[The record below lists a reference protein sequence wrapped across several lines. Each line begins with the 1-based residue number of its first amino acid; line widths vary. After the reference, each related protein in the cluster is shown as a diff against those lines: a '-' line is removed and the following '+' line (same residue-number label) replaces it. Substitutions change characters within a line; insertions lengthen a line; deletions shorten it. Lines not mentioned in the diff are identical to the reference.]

1 MAILEVHDLCKI
13 YRKTK
18 RPALDGLTF
27 QVEEGAVYAFVGPN
41 GAGKTTTIRILAT
54 LLSFDAGQ
62 VRIAGYPVDTQ
73 PGKVRRL
80 LGYIP
85 DEFGLYGDMLVAEY
99 LDFFARCYQ
108 IAPEKRAGMVDDL
121 LDLVG
126 LVHRHDDAVRTL
138 SRGMRQRL
146 GLARALVHD
155 PTLIVADEPAA
166 GLDPRARVELREI
179 FKVLQEMGKTIFLS
193 SHVLRELD
201 DVATHVGIVEEGYL
215 VASGTIQEIHAR
227 LRPHHQVRI
236 VFLTP
241 ESDVLTG
248 SAGAVIGD
256 LAQLDTEASDVVP
269 RSLDDAHAWLM
280 SHPDVLSVEV
290 QVQGNHDYPA
300 QRTLQQKTLPTR
312 RESNTLLVTLDGT
325 EETIVRVLAELVEA
339 GFPVLSYTEER
350 ETLESM
356 FLNLTRGVVS

>member
-1 MAILEVHDLCKI
+1 MAILEVDNLCKV
-13 YRKTK
+13 YRKTT

-27 QVEEGAVYAFVGPN
+27 QVEKGAVYAFVGPN

-73 PGKVRRL
+73 PSEVRRL

-85 DEFGLYGDMLVAEY
+85 DEFGLYGDMLAVEY

-108 IAPEKRAGMVDDL
+108 IASEKRASMVDDL

-126 LVHRHDDAVRTL
+126 LAHRRDDEVRTL

-201 DVATHVGIVEEGYL
+201 DVATHVGIVEEGRL
-215 VASGTIQEIHAR
+215 VASGTVQEIHAR

-236 VFLTP
+236 VLLDL
-241 ESDVLTG
+241 E
-248 SAGAVIGD
+248 GD
-256 LAQLDTEASDVVP
+256 ASSIEGETSVGDAASRTAQSST
-269 RSLDDAHAWLM
+269 LDDAHAWLTN
-280 SHPDVLSVEV
+280 HPSVLSVEV
-290 QVQGNHDYPA
+290 QTPANNSHPPGQGA
-300 QRTLQQKTLPTR
+300 PTA
-312 RESNTLLVTLDGT
+312 LLVTLDGT
-325 EETIVRVLAELVEA
+325 RETIVQLLAELIEA

-356 FLNLTRGVVS
+356 FLNLTQGIVS